1 MYTHVLILPDG
12 RELSSG
18 IQQEQALQSVAI
30 TQTVNQG
37 EELTLGSVCAAELQ
51 AELITPYGSL
61 TLAAGDRVTLLRED
75 EEGNRTQMGIFWLE
89 KPELSTAHTMRL
101 TAYDSVSRLDTDLT
115 GWLADLDQWPYS
127 VGEFAGLVCEQCGLE
142 LEEAELPN
150 GEFYIQPFA
159 AEHVT
164 GRHLMQWLGQ
174 ITGRFCRANPEGR
187 LEFAWYTPNHTLAIA
202 PEEGDGQV
210 FYYQGELEYAD
221 YGVAPV
227 EKVQLRQSAQDVGTV
242 WPNET
247 GEKNTYILQN
257 NPMLAAQDS
266 QTLVGVA
273 QTLYNQLRLQNYT
286 PCRVTIPATP
296 EIAPGDILSV
306 TDVNGKIFTT
316 WVMKKT
322 ANGQRD
328 TLECT
333 GSHRRD
339 STTAVND
346 LGFRALSGKVL
357 NLRTDV
363 DGMMVENQNTL
374 GKLAR
379 VELDLEG
386 IRSRVESQETASHGV
401 RTAVSTLTQTAD
413 SLQLQLQTIREDGIQ
428 KVKTQMGYTFD
439 DKGLQI
445 SRSDSDM
452 ANRLDHTGM
461 YVTRN
466 GQILLQ
472 ANNQG
477 VIAKDVSVGNYLIVG
492 ENARFEDYG
501 GSRTACYYLG

>member
-18 IQQEQALQSVAI
+18 IQQEQALQSVTVTLA
-30 TQTVNQG
+30 VNQG
-37 EELTLGSVCAAELQ
+37 QELTLGSVCASELQ

-61 TLAAGDRVTLLRED
+61 TLAAGDRVILLRED
-75 EEGNRTQMGIFWLE
+75 EEGNRTQMGVFWLE
-89 KPELSTAHTMRL
+89 KPELPTAHTMRL

-115 GWLADLDQWPYS
+115 KWLADLDQWPYS
-127 VGEFAGLVCEQCGLE
+127 VGEFANMVCTQCGVE

-159 AEHVT
+159 GEHVT

-174 ITGRFCRANPEGR
+174 ITGRFCRANAEGR
-187 LEFAWYTPNHTLAIA
+187 LEFAWYIPNETLAIA
-202 PEEGDGQV
+202 PEEGDGHV

-227 EKVQLRQSAQDVGTV
+227 EKVQLRQSAQDVGTI
-242 WPNET
+242 WPNEA

-266 QTLVGVA
+266 QTLQGVA
-273 QTLYNQLRLQNYT
+273 QTLFDQLQTATFT

-306 TDVNGKIFTT
+306 TEVNGKTFTT

-346 LGFRALSGKVL
+346 LGFQALSGKVL

-363 DGMMVENQNTL
+363 DGMMVENKNTQ
-374 GKLAR
+374 GKLAS
-379 VELDLEG
+379 VELNLEG
-386 IRSRVESQETASHGV
+386 IHSRVESQETATQGV
-401 RTAVSTLTQTAD
+401 RSAVSTLTQTAD
-413 SLQLQLQTIREDGIQ
+413 NLQLQLQTIREDGVQ
-428 KVKTQMGYTFD
+428 KLKTQMGYTFD